1 MDFEKI
7 FAKLISPFRGILSIF
22 VRHAVGHIFVFLS
35 FLFIASRFLPS
46 EIGLYHSVLSLAL
59 SISVI
64 GCLAGHAVFQIKKSS
79 IQGLF
84 RNSFFL
90 ISCNSLIIFLAS
102 FYGFSLHKEYAY
114 DSVVL
119 SMFAVPQYFLQLSII
134 GFQTYFGIP
143 SL

>member
-64 GCLAGHAVFQIKKSS
+64 GCFRLDVAVFQIKKSS

-102 FYGFSLHKEYAY
+102 FMVF
-114 DSVVL
+114 L
-119 SMFAVPQYFLQLSII
+119 SIKNTLMIALFCQCLLVPQYFLQLSII
-134 GFQTYFGIP
+134 GFQTYF
-143 SL
+143 